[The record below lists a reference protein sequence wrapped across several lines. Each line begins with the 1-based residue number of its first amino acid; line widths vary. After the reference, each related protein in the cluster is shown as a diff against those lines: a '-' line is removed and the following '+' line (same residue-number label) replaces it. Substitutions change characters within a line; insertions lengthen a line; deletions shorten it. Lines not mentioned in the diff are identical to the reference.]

1 MQLNRKLKANK
12 KVIDYPSSSEMSSAD
27 TVIFIGKN
35 GKKNYLKKSINNNQL
50 LLTKP
55 TDRINKPKLGVFSNY
70 YNSKNRSSSSSSS
83 SNEPIT
89 TLTKPNEIWIDGP
102 KNSASN
108 HHQELRQLATKILTP
123 SLNDIKLN
131 EIWIDGPKCSKLK
144 TVGVVESSFESLE
157 CLDRQLLKQLNDHD
171 MDMHDSVNLN
181 RINSSTDSSRPIS
194 LLSVKSND
202 TTNNS
207 ISTVSS
213 LITLKE
219 DPSSS
224 SSSLVEET
232 SGHSYKQKL
241 EDLKQSYDQMIFK
254 QSYKEMES
262 LHKTLETFLNLDQ
275 TSKLKMMMKP
285 IKSTVLTPACD
296 LNKQFTTN
304 MDSLSSQKSQTTK
317 MTTNEKEKRLS
328 RILSPTRFRPTPQ
341 IPNHS
346 SSSSSTTTTSSDSSS
361 SSSSSS
367 SSCSSVVLSSPNTN
381 NYSIPLKHLTS
392 SPIIASKRTAL
403 SPVSFEKFSPLFTKI
418 NNNNSNNEQQYSE
431 PFDNLNRTIEKNL
444 NQILK
449 NSSNND
455 LNNSLLLVKNINA
468 SRPLH
473 NRMSKNETNRLF
485 YNFNNQNHVIGSHHL
500 NGYRSSVNEQLQ
512 QQSYLAQPVFIPTS
526 SVPSTPN
533 QNRKK
538 SNQDKITVTSS
549 FKEIKNQKESI
560 LTRIFHRSKST
571 NKNTNQNLNLSNYS
585 KERVVSANSNNTSGF
600 SESLL
605 DKNSS
610 NFNSMI
616 GGTDLLTSSSGY
628 ESLSKEN
635 TNNSSNSTNDD
646 SSDCL
651 TTSSESGDVKY
662 STFNR
667 VKSGKIY

>member
-12 KVIDYPSSSEMSSAD
+12 KVIDCPSSSEMSSAD

-35 GKKNYLKKSINNNQL
+35 GKKNYLKKSINNNNNQL
-50 LLTKP
+50 LQVTKP
-55 TDRINKPKLGVFSNY
+55 TDRLNKPKLGVFSSY

-102 KNSASN
+102 KNSTSN
-108 HHQELRQLATKILTP
+108 HQELRQLATKILTP

-131 EIWIDGPKCSKLK
+131 EIWIDGPKCSKVK
-144 TVGVVESSFESLE
+144 AGCVESSFESLE

-181 RINSSTDSSRPIS
+181 RINSSADSSRPIS

-213 LITLKE
+213 LMTLRE
-219 DPSSS
+219 DPS
-224 SSSLVEET
+224 LVVVEET

-304 MDSLSSQKSQTTK
+304 MDSISSQKSQTK

-346 SSSSSTTTTSSDSSS
+346 SSSSTTTTTTNSSSSD

-392 SPIIASKRTAL
+392 SPIIASKRN
-403 SPVSFEKFSPLFTKI
+403 PVSFEKFSPLFTKI
-418 NNNNSNNEQQYSE
+418 NINNNNNNNEQQYSE

-455 LNNSLLLVKNINA
+455 LNNSLLLVKNINT

-485 YNFNNQNHVIGSHHL
+485 YNFNNQNHVIGSHL

-538 SNQDKITVTSS
+538 SNQDNITVTSS
-549 FKEIKNQKESI
+549 FKEIKHQKESI

-585 KERVVSANSNNTSGF
+585 KERVVSTNSNNTSGF

-616 GGTDLLTSSSGY
+616 GGIDLLTSSSGY